1 MIDQLD
7 LHSPVGVEGEAAP
20 GEHQV
25 DLVLV
30 GCIVSGGQKWQC
42 VMFKYKPQKG
52 SSSLVSRYRLPLPGD

>member
-30 GCIVSGGQKWQC
+30 SCIV
-42 VMFKYKPQKG
+42 
-52 SSSLVSRYRLPLPGD
+52 